1 MGIRPRGWSDICCA
15 AATAATAAT
24 AWSCH
29 DPAESSRASAGRARR
44 TATKHG
50 AAAAAT
56 TAHSSRGASLD
67 DSGAGAAGICRRHGS
82 DRSSGVHICRCV
94 EGYGS
99 SSPSCSSG
107 CCPCGCCPGTAR
119 CIGERGVWLDEGGA
133 RGILFRRRG
142 R

>member
-29 DPAESSRASAGRARR
+29 DPAESSRASAGRAHR

-67 DSGAGAAGICRRHGS
+67 DSGAAGICRRHGS

-107 CCPCGCCPGTAR
+107 CCPCSCCPGTAR